1 MPQTLQRLRFKFTM
15 KIATDYVIL
24 RGIEANERACVP
36 LERKPLRIA
45 TIIDGDLFE
54 RFPTLDHLQTV
65 FLEDRNHDW
74 RHDNG
79 QLRYY
84 SRIAEK
90 ADVVAV
96 FAQEEW
102 KPGPRARAEYFLGL
116 QGWRL
121 DAPAVE
127 AGKPPEKREQV
138 LTHRVN
144 RHPDQPAL
152 KSYSFPFLQHEI
164 PEELRVTV
172 AQLSWFRLDDDVNEY
187 AAMEIAALHKTL
199 IQEVR
204 LVSGASTDEE
214 EDAAPVERPT

>member
-1 MPQTLQRLRFKFTM
+1 MRLKFAM

-54 RFPTLDHLQTV
+54 RFPVLDHNETV

-102 KPGPRARAEYFLGL
+102 KPGPRERAEYLLGL

-121 DAPAVE
+121 DAPVVE
-127 AGKPPEKREQV
+127 AGKAPNKQEQV
-138 LTHRVN
+138 LTRRTN
-144 RHPDQPAL
+144 RHLDQPTI
-152 KSYSFPFLQHEI
+152 KSFPFPFFHDEI
-164 PEELRVTV
+164 PEELRLTV
-172 AQLSWFRLDDDVNEY
+172 NQLSRLRLNDDVNEY
-187 AAMEIAALHKTL
+187 AALEIAALHETL
-199 IQEVR
+199 AQEVR
-204 LVSGASTDEE
+204 LAPGASTDEA
-214 EDAAPVERPT
+214 EDATPVERPT